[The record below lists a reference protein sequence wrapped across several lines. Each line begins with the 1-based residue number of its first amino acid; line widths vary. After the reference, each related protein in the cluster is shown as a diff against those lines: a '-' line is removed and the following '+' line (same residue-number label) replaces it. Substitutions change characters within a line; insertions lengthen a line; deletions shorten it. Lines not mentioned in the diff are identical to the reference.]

1 MTWHSSLAA
10 QVQDSH
16 IQLVGAPI
24 NIVYEEGTAIGSG
37 LTSSYAAI
45 TKVTIGMLYKL
56 LIILCKEFH
65 FASIID
71 QAVADIYCFKQNILL
86 LSIFWI

>member
-1 MTWHSSLAA
+1 MTYGPIFVQTTIPTSALEGGKVMTWHSSLAA

-56 LIILCKEFH
+56 FIIL
-65 FASIID
+65 
-71 QAVADIYCFKQNILL
+71 
-86 LSIFWI
+86 